1 MVPPGPRQGTEA
13 RTPRRQREESV
24 SWTVGEQLRCLWHRL
39 RLTVSEMN
47 YAANWMLRCPVADR
61 TMVDDP
67 GRTGKR

>member
-13 RTPRRQREESV
+13 DATAAAEESV
-24 SWTVGEQLRCLWHRL
+24 SWTVGEQLRCLWYRL

-47 YAANWMLRCPVADR
+47 DAANWMLRSPVADR

-67 GRTGKR
+67 GRTRKR